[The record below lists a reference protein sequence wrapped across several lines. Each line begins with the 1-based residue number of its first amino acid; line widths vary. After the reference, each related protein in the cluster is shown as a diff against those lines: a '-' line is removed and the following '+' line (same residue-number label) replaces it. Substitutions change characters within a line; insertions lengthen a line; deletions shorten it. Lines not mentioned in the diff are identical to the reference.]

1 MESTKIFTTTN
12 LGLAA
17 FIVASKALRLARIDT
32 GETGNSEF
40 VFSDPDGHGSALDIE
55 FGTVDP
61 PVPAASF
68 HRALRSLRHMIDRRG
83 SSGTKT
89 QTIGR
94 YNGNARHHSAVR

>member
-40 VFSDPDGHGSALDIE
+40 VFSDPDGQGSAIDIE

-61 PVPAASF
+61 MVPAASF
-68 HRALRSLRHMIDRRG
+68 HRALRSLRHMIDRKG
-83 SSGTKT
+83 PSSTKI

-94 YNGNARHHSAVR
+94 FNGNPRNHSTAR